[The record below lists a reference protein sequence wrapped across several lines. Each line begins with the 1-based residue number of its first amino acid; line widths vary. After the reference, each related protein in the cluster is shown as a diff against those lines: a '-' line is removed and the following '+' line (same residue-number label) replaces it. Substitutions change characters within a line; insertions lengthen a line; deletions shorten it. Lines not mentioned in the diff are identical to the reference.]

1 MKKAYSTKIRS
12 QGTRKQSAAKKAPRK
27 TPKPL
32 KSKWK
37 ASAHSGAKRARLK
50 KSPRQKIATV
60 KLPAP
65 RRPTP
70 EEVAL
75 KNALEQFANAVKL
88 FSSNEFSKA
97 RGILGRLV
105 TTPAADLA
113 ERARAYLNICNQRLS
128 RSTLH
133 LKTADDFYNHG
144 VQLANQRNLEEAEE
158 CLKKALTL
166 APKCDYIYY
175 AMATTEA
182 LRGNN
187 VEGALEHLQKAIE
200 LNAQNRYLAQ
210 KDPDFSNLEEDPRFT
225 EMIYPEKS
233 PA

>member
-1 MKKAYSTKIRS
+1 MKKAYSAKIRS
-12 QGTRKQSAAKKAPRK
+12 KGTRQQSATKKVPRK
-27 TPKPL
+27 VPKPL
-32 KSKWK
+32 KSKGK
-37 ASAHSGAKRARLK
+37 GSAHSWAMKARLE
-50 KSPRQKIATV
+50 KSPRQKIVAV
-60 KLPAP
+60 KPPAP

-75 KNALEQFANAVKL
+75 KNALEQFANAVNL
-88 FSSNEFSKA
+88 FSNNEFSKA

-105 TTPAADLA
+105 TTPSTDLA
-113 ERARAYLNICNQRLS
+113 ERARVYLNICNQRLS
-128 RSTLH
+128 RSILH

-144 VQLANQRNLEEAEE
+144 VQLANQGNLEEAEE
-158 CLKKALTL
+158 CLKKALKL
-166 APKCDYIYY
+166 DPKCDYIHY
-175 AMATTEA
+175 AMATTQA
-182 LRGNN
+182 LREN
-187 VEGALEHLQKAIE
+187 VEGVLEHLQKAIE

>member
-1 MKKAYSTKIRS
+1 MKKAHTAKIRS
-12 QGTRKQSAAKKAPRK
+12 KGTRQRSATKKVPRK
-27 TPKPL
+27 THKPL
-32 KSKWK
+32 KSKGK
-37 ASAHSGAKRARLK
+37 ASAHNWATKVRLE
-50 KSPRQKIATV
+50 KSPRQTIVVV
-60 KLPAP
+60 KPSAP

-75 KNALEQFANAVKL
+75 KNALEQFASAVNL
-88 FSSNEFSKA
+88 FSNNEFAKA

-105 TTPAADLA
+105 KTPAADLA
-113 ERARAYLNICNQRLS
+113 ERARVYLNICNQRLS
-128 RSTLH
+128 RSILH

-144 VQLANQRNLEEAEE
+144 VQLANQGNLEEAEE
-158 CLKKALTL
+158 CLKKALKL
-166 APKCDYIYY
+166 DPKCDYIHY
-175 AMATTEA
+175 AMATTQA
-182 LRGNN
+182 LREN
-187 VEGALEHLQKAIE
+187 VEGVLEHLQKAIE